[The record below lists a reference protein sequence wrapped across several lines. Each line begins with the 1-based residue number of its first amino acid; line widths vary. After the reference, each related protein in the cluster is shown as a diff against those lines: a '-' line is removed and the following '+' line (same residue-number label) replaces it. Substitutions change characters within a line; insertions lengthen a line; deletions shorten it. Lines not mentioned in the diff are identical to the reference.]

1 MKKLSMY
8 LLPVLIVLSA
18 CSNASNATPSY
29 DETKKMMTDAI
40 QTEEGKKAIRQL
52 LTEEEFRKQLVL
64 EQPEVT
70 SAIESTLLSK
80 EGETFW
86 KDTFEDPKFQKTIA
100 TSMKNQQQEIM
111 KSLMNDAS
119 FQKELEEFFGTPDM
133 QKQLENILHSG
144 ALKKEFEKAIQETIS
159 SPLLQAKWQEL
170 ILQAGEVKP
179 VEKDDKKKK
188 KEDGKEDDKEDGKEE
203 SGGGK

>member
-1 MKKLSMY
+1 MRKLAMC
-8 LLPVLIVLSA
+8 LLPVLFVLSA
-18 CSNASNATPSY
+18 CSNAQNATPSY

-70 SAIESTLLSK
+70 TAIESTLLSK
-80 EGETFW
+80 EGKDFWKETF
-86 KDTFEDPKFQKTIA
+86 DDPKFQKTIA
-100 TSMKNQQQEIM
+100 SSMKDQQQEIM
-111 KSLMNDAS
+111 KALMNDAS

-144 ALKKEFEKAIQETIS
+144 SLKKEFEKAIEETIS

-188 KEDGKEDDKEDGKEE
+188 KEDDKEE
-203 SGGGK
+203 SGGGQ

>member
-1 MKKLSMY
+1 MRKLALY
-8 LLPVLIVLSA
+8 LLPVLFVLAA
-18 CSNASNATPSY
+18 CSNAQNAAPSY

-52 LTEEEFRKQLVL
+52 LSEEEFRKQLVL

-70 SAIESTLLSK
+70 SAIETTLLSK
-80 EGETFW
+80 EGKDFWKETF
-86 KDTFEDPKFQKTIA
+86 DDPKFQKTIA
-100 TSMKNQQQEIM
+100 TSMKDQQKEIM
-111 KSLMNDAS
+111 KALMNDPS
-119 FQKELEEFFGTPDM
+119 FQKEMEEFFGTPDM

-144 ALKKEFEKAIQETIS
+144 SLKKEFEKAIQETIS

-179 VEKDDKKKK
+179 VGKEDKSKK
-188 KEDGKEDDKEDGKEE
+188 KEEGKAE

>member
-1 MKKLSMY
+1 MKKLAMY
-8 LLPVLIVLSA
+8 LLPVLFVLSA
-18 CSNASNATPSY
+18 CSNGPNAAPSY

-80 EGETFW
+80 EGKDFWKETF
-86 KDTFEDPKFQKTIA
+86 DDPKFQKTIA
-100 TSMKNQQQEIM
+100 TSMKDQQKEIM
-111 KSLMNDAS
+111 KALMNDAS

-144 ALKKEFEKAIQETIS
+144 SLKKEFEKAIEETIS

-188 KEDGKEDDKEDGKEE
+188 KDDEKEE

>member
-1 MKKLSMY
+1 MKKLAMY
-8 LLPVLIVLSA
+8 LLPVLFVLSA
-18 CSNASNATPSY
+18 CSNGPNSSPSY

-80 EGETFW
+80 EGKDFWKETF
-86 KDTFEDPKFQKTIA
+86 DDPKFQKTIA
-100 TSMKNQQQEIM
+100 TSMKDQQKEIM
-111 KSLMNDAS
+111 KALMNDAS

-144 ALKKEFEKAIQETIS
+144 SLKKEFEKAIEETIS

-179 VEKDDKKKK
+179 VEKEDKKKK
-188 KEDGKEDDKEDGKEE
+188 KDDEKEE

>member
-1 MKKLSMY
+1 MKKFAPLLILS
-8 LLPVLIVLSA
+8 LLFLSA
-18 CSNASNATPSY
+18 CTSPASTSPSY
-29 DETKKMMTDAI
+29 DDTKKMMTDAI

-52 LTEEEFRKQLVL
+52 LSEEEFRKQLVL
-64 EQPEVT
+64 EQPEIT

-80 EGETFW
+80 EGEEFW
-86 KDTFEDPKFQKTIA
+86 KDTFNDPKFQKTIA
-100 TSMKNQQQEIM
+100 KSMKDQQQEIM

-119 FQKELEEFFGTPDM
+119 FQKEMEEFFGTPDM

-144 ALKKEFEKAIQETIS
+144 SLKKEFQKAIEETIS

-179 VEKDDKKKK
+179 VEKKDKEKEKK
-188 KEDGKEDDKEDGKEE
+188 KEDKGE
-203 SGGGK
+203 SGGE

>member
-1 MKKLSMY
+1 MRKLVMY
-8 LLPVLIVLSA
+8 LLPVLFVLSA
-18 CSNASNATPSY
+18 CSNAQNASPSY

-80 EGETFW
+80 EGKDFWKETF
-86 KDTFEDPKFQKTIA
+86 DDPKFQKTIA
-100 TSMKNQQQEIM
+100 SSMKDQQQEIM
-111 KSLMNDAS
+111 KALMNDAS

-144 ALKKEFEKAIQETIS
+144 SLKKEFEKAIEETIS

-188 KEDGKEDDKEDGKEE
+188 KEDDKEE

>member
-1 MKKLSMY
+1 MRKLLMY
-8 LLPVLIVLSA
+8 LLPVLFILSA
-18 CSNASNATPSY
+18 CSNAQNASPSY

-80 EGETFW
+80 EGKDFWKETF
-86 KDTFEDPKFQKTIA
+86 DDPKFQKTIA
-100 TSMKNQQQEIM
+100 SSMKDQQQEIM
-111 KSLMNDAS
+111 KALMNDAS

-144 ALKKEFEKAIQETIS
+144 SLKKEFEKAIEETIS

-179 VEKDDKKKK
+179 VEKDDKKK
-188 KEDGKEDDKEDGKEE
+188 EKEDDKEE

>member
-1 MKKLSMY
+1 MRKLAMY
-8 LLPVLIVLSA
+8 LLPVLFVLSA
-18 CSNASNATPSY
+18 CSNAQNAAPSY

-64 EQPEVT
+64 EQPEVA

-80 EGETFW
+80 EGKDFW
-86 KDTFEDPKFQKTIA
+86 KEKFDDPKFQKTIA
-100 TSMKNQQQEIM
+100 TSMKDQQQEIM
-111 KSLMNDAS
+111 KALMNDAS

-144 ALKKEFEKAIQETIS
+144 SLKKEFQKAIEETIS

-179 VEKDDKKKK
+179 VEKDEKKKK
-188 KEDGKEDDKEDGKEE
+188 KEGDKKDDKEE
-203 SGGGK
+203 SGEGK

>member
-1 MKKLSMY
+1 MRKLLIY
-8 LLPVLIVLSA
+8 LLPVLLVLTA
-18 CSNASNATPSY
+18 CSNAQNASPSY

-80 EGETFW
+80 EGKDFWKETF
-86 KDTFEDPKFQKTIA
+86 DDPKFQKTIA
-100 TSMKNQQQEIM
+100 SSMKDQQQEIM
-111 KSLMNDAS
+111 KALMNDAS

-144 ALKKEFEKAIQETIS
+144 SLKKEFEKAIEETIS

-179 VEKDDKKKK
+179 VEKDDKKK
-188 KEDGKEDDKEDGKEE
+188 EKEDDKEE

>member
-1 MKKLSMY
+1 MRKLAMY
-8 LLPVLIVLSA
+8 LLPVLFVLSA
-18 CSNASNATPSY
+18 CSNAQNAAPSY

-70 SAIESTLLSK
+70 TAIESTLLSK
-80 EGETFW
+80 EGKDFWKETF
-86 KDTFEDPKFQKTIA
+86 DDPKFQKTIA
-100 TSMKNQQQEIM
+100 SSMKDQQQEIM
-111 KSLMNDAS
+111 KALMNDAS

-133 QKQLENILHSG
+133 QKQLETILHSG
-144 ALKKEFEKAIQETIS
+144 SLKKEFEKAIEETIS

-188 KEDGKEDDKEDGKEE
+188 KEDDKEE

>member
-1 MKKLSMY
+1 MRKLLMY
-8 LLPVLIVLSA
+8 LLPVLFVLSA
-18 CSNASNATPSY
+18 CSNAQNASPSY

-40 QTEEGKKAIRQL
+40 QTEEGKKALRQL

-80 EGETFW
+80 EGKDFWKETF
-86 KDTFEDPKFQKTIA
+86 DDPKFQKTIA
-100 TSMKNQQQEIM
+100 SSMKDQQQEIM
-111 KSLMNDAS
+111 KALMNDAS

-144 ALKKEFEKAIQETIS
+144 SLKKEFEKAIEETIS

-179 VEKDDKKKK
+179 VEKDDKKK
-188 KEDGKEDDKEDGKEE
+188 EKEDDKEE

>member
-1 MKKLSMY
+1 MKKLA
-8 LLPVLIVLSA
+8 LFLIPVLFALAA
-18 CSNASNATPSY
+18 CSSQPNATPSY

-40 QTEEGKKAIRQL
+40 QTEEGKKALRQL
-52 LTEEEFRKQLVL
+52 LMEDEFRKQLVL

-70 SAIESTLLSK
+70 AAIESTLLSK
-80 EGETFW
+80 EGEDFW
-86 KDTFEDPKFQKTIA
+86 KDTFNDPKFQKTIA
-100 TSMKNQQQEIM
+100 TSMKDQQQEIM
-111 KSLMNDAS
+111 KALMNDAA

-144 ALKKEFEKAIQETIS
+144 ALKKEIEKAIEETIS

-179 VEKDDKKKK
+179 VEKDKEKKK
-188 KEDGKEDDKEDGKEE
+188 KEEEKEE
-203 SGGGK
+203 SGGQ

>member
-1 MKKLSMY
+1 MKKFTVS
-8 LLPVLIVLSA
+8 LLPVLLLTAA
-18 CSNASNATPSY
+18 CTQQANPPSY

-70 SAIESTLLSK
+70 AAIETTLLSDDGK
-80 EGETFW
+80 TFW
-86 KDTFEDPKFQKTIA
+86 KQTFEDPKFQKTVA
-100 TSMKNQQQEIM
+100 ESMKDQQQEIM
-111 KSLMNDAS
+111 KALMDDAS

-144 ALKKEFEKAIQETIS
+144 SLKKEFQKAIEETIQ

-179 VEKDDKKKK
+179 TEKDKGKDKQ
-188 KEDGKEDDKEDGKEE
+188 EGQDKEE
-203 SGGGK
+203 SGGGQ

>member
-1 MKKLSMY
+1 MRKLLMY
-8 LLPVLIVLSA
+8 LLPVLFVLSA
-18 CSNASNATPSY
+18 CSNAQNASPSY

-80 EGETFW
+80 EGKDFW
-86 KDTFEDPKFQKTIA
+86 KATFDDPKFQKTIA
-100 TSMKNQQQEIM
+100 SSMKDQQQEIM
-111 KSLMNDAS
+111 KALMNDAA

-144 ALKKEFEKAIQETIS
+144 SLKKEFEKAIEETIS

-179 VEKDDKKKK
+179 VEKDDKKK
-188 KEDGKEDDKEDGKEE
+188 EKEDDKGE

>member
-1 MKKLSMY
+1 MKKLIIF
-8 LLPVLIVLSA
+8 LLPALLVLSA
-18 CSNASNATPSY
+18 CSNASSTAPSY

-52 LTEEEFRKQLVL
+52 LSEEEFRKHLVL

-70 SAIESTLLSK
+70 AAIESTLLSK
-80 EGETFW
+80 EGEDFW
-86 KDTFEDPKFQKTIA
+86 KETFDDPKFQKTIA
-100 TSMKNQQQEIM
+100 TSMKKQQQDIM
-111 KSLMNDAS
+111 KALMNDAS

-144 ALKKEFEKAIQETIS
+144 SLKKEFQKAIEETIS

-170 ILQAGEVKP
+170 ILKAGEVKP
-179 VEKDDKKKK
+179 VEKKDDKKKK
-188 KEDGKEDDKEDGKEE
+188 EEDKQE
-203 SGGGK
+203 SGGGQ

>member
-1 MKKLSMY
+1 MRKLLMY
-8 LLPVLIVLSA
+8 LLPVLFVLSA
-18 CSNASNATPSY
+18 CSNAQNASPSY

-80 EGETFW
+80 EGKDFWKETF
-86 KDTFEDPKFQKTIA
+86 DDPKFQKTIA
-100 TSMKNQQQEIM
+100 SSMKDQQQEIM
-111 KSLMNDAS
+111 KALMNDAS

-144 ALKKEFEKAIQETIS
+144 SLKKEFEKAIEETIS

-179 VEKDDKKKK
+179 VEKDDKKK
-188 KEDGKEDDKEDGKEE
+188 EKEDDKEE